1 MTEYEARISS
11 DLLLA
16 ELDIDTDTPSF

>member
-1 MTEYEARISS
+1 MTETEARISS

-16 ELDIDTDTPSF
+16 ELDTDTDTPSF

>member
-1 MTEYEARISS
+1 MTETEARILS

-16 ELDIDTDTPSF
+16 ELDTDTDTPSF